1 MSGETLHLASA
12 APPAAAFA
20 ADVAAPASFAA
31 AVPVELATSLA
42 DVPAGLPASSG
53 RRRALAVALLAA
65 VLGFGWLALVGPL
78 VDDLLD
84 RHERETRQTA
94 LLQRLEPLRA
104 EAPMLRRQLDAL
116 DAELA
121 GPELLL
127 RAASANQAAALLQTM
142 LRRLLDAEGLA
153 ADQFQALPALPEG
166 ALTRVAVRIELH
178 ATLEQLH
185 ALLRAVAAHRPL
197 LAVGDALVATNRGQ
211 GAAVAAPL
219 TLRLDIRALSRVV
232 PGDG

>member
-1 MSGETLHLASA
+1 MSDEAIRLAGA
-12 APPAAAFA
+12 ALPP
-20 ADVAAPASFAA
+20 VAEEAPACST
-31 AVPVELATSLA
+31 ELPAG
-42 DVPAGLPASSG
+42 VPASRG
-53 RRRALAVALLAA
+53 RRRALALLLLLA
-65 VLGFGWLALVGPL
+65 VLGFAWLALVGPV

-84 RHERETRQTA
+84 RHERETRQLA

-127 RAASANQAAALLQTM
+127 RAASANQAGALLQTM
-142 LRRLLDAEGLA
+142 VRRLLDAEGLA
-153 ADQFQALPALPEG
+153 ADQFQALGAQPEG

-185 ALLRAVAAHRPL
+185 ALLRALAAHRPL
-197 LAVGDALVATNRGQ
+197 LSVGDALVAARRGD
-211 GAAVAAPL
+211 GTAAAAPL